1 MSLKVHRKTEGKSLF
16 LSFTLWERK
25 NDLCILKTCQTN
37 PMSPT
42 LSPNLVGEVAMNSL
56 ISFPNFLSL
65 VVHDTPA
72 HSCTHRALSCVHT
85 ILLVTTL
92 TFFLSAQGRGEPEIY
107 PQVDEHSFYCL
118 KSKQNNIALSSQFS
132 CSRWKDAREVQWDA
146 KRGSPPFSHYWL
158 LGNSLSNC
166 IYGET
171 GSNNSLELPAW
182 NYIGNGKWREQE
194 NNKGSIKARGMM
206 GGRRNQNECVKR
218 LAFFLLLL

>member
-1 MSLKVHRKTEGKSLF
+1 MTLLHTAVLIGLCPACTPSFLWRLWPFFYQHREGASLKFIPRLMSTVF
-16 LSFTLWERK
+16 IVWNLSK
-25 NDLCILKTCQTN
+25 II
-37 PMSPT
+37 SP
-42 LSPNLVGEVAMNSL
+42 SP
-56 ISFPNFLSL
+56 
-65 VVHDTPA
+65 
-72 HSCTHRALSCVHT
+72 
-85 ILLVTTL
+85 
-92 TFFLSAQGRGEPEIY
+92 
-107 PQVDEHSFYCL
+107 
-118 KSKQNNIALSSQFS
+118 LSSAVHAE
-132 CSRWKDAREVQWDA
+132 RTREVQWDA

-218 LAFFLLLL
+218 LAFFFYYCFKIPREKEFTGTNYLC

>member
-1 MSLKVHRKTEGKSLF
+1 
-16 LSFTLWERK
+16 
-25 NDLCILKTCQTN
+25 
-37 PMSPT
+37 MSPT
-42 LSPNLVGEVAMNSL
+42 LSPDLVGEVAMSNL
-56 ISFPNFLSL
+56 ISPFPNFLSL

-72 HSCTHRALSCVHT
+72 HSCTHRALCCVHT

-92 TFFLSAQGRGEPEIY
+92 TFFYQHREGASLKFIPRLMITVFIVWNLSKIISPS
-107 PQVDEHSFYCL
+107 P
-118 KSKQNNIALSSQFS
+118 LSSAVHVE
-132 CSRWKDAREVQWDA
+132 RTREVQWDA

-218 LAFFLLLL
+218 LVFFFYYCFKIPREKEFTETNYLC